1 MRLRGWSDAEEYV
14 TKDGSKV
21 RELIHPRHTGESRLS
36 VAVARI
42 AGGQSTRRHLHVKS
56 EEVYYILRGSGVV
69 HVGGERREVGAG
81 DAVLIP
87 PGTPHSAVNT
97 GREEL
102 VILCA
107 CSPPYS
113 HEDTV
118 LL

>member
-1 MRLRGWSDAEEYV
+1 MLRRWSEAEEYV

-21 RELIHPRHTGESRLS
+21 RELIHPLHTGESRLS
-36 VAVARI
+36 VAIARLEEGC
-42 AGGQSTRRHLHVKS
+42 AARKHLHRES
-56 EEVYYILRGSGVV
+56 EEVYYIISGSGVV
-69 HVGGERREVGAG
+69 HVGGESSQVEAG

-87 PGTPHSAVNT
+87 ANTPHFAVNT
-97 GREEL
+97 GRGEL

-107 CSPPYS
+107 SSPPYS